1 MTDVTDIIQ
10 GTMLGLSREIT
21 DDATVEVERYVCPTL
36 QGFIEVSNLGEFDLL
51 LRAGGFTHTII
62 HPGDTFRGKTAFR
75 YFDIKIFDDLDPLD
89 GDECEFVATVTEDEE
104 ILVNERHYFELATQ
118 LEDIDG
124 DMILTSTN
132 KTTSATTINAET
144 VGEGGD
150 GFYDVKYEVVLK
162 DTSNITHTWF
172 NGNFAIEVETDS
184 EAGNVEVKGGYPV
197 ITLIEGEGE
206 ITIRYTGEFEQGD
219 IITLTVIG
227 GEKYGYP
234 VDDLE
239 ITDTLS

>member
-21 DDATVEVERYVCPTL
+21 DDATVDAETYVCPTV
-36 QGFIEVSNLGEFDLL
+36 QGFIEVTNSGDFDLL
-51 LRAGGFTHTII
+51 LKVGGFSHTII
-62 HPGDTFRGKTAFR
+62 HPGDTFRGKTEFR
-75 YFDIKIFDDLDPLD
+75 SFEVKIFDDLDPLEED
-89 GDECEFVATVTEDEE
+89 TCEFTAIVTEDEE

-124 DMILTSTN
+124 DMVLTSSN
-132 KTTSATTINAET
+132 KTTSAATINAET
-144 VGEGGD
+144 IGEDGD
-150 GFYDVKYEVVLK
+150 GYYDVKYEVVLK
-162 DTSNITHTWF
+162 DTSNTTHTWF

-184 EAGNVEVKGGYPV
+184 EAGKVEVKGGYPV

-206 ITIRYTGEFEQGD
+206 ITIRYTGEFEQGEV
-219 IITLTVIG
+219 ITLTVIG

-234 VDDLE
+234 VADLE